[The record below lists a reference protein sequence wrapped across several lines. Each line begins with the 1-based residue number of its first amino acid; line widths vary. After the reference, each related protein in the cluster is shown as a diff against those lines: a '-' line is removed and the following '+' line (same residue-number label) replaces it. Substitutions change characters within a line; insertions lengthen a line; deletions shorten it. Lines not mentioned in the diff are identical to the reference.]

1 MQIFTPFFFLGS
13 DKFFLN
19 ITSDQVTLELVAP
32 DSKTCDYWQDAYHFL
47 TNIKP
52 TSGQMK
58 ENLELFLQFEVQLML
73 LDLEEVDLPDEP
85 PMIPPPP
92 PMFDLQIRD

>member
-1 MQIFTPFFFLGS
+1 MQIFIPFFFLGS

-58 ENLELFLQFEVQLML
+58 ENKNHNTTLIRRRFLLTKIKVFELFFETPLTRSPKPTL
-73 LDLEEVDLPDEP
+73 FLS
-85 PMIPPPP
+85 
-92 PMFDLQIRD
+92 